1 MKLAEQKHISV
12 LNYNDNYICAYVA
25 PNRSIRFE
33 PSVDGRPSLTPL
45 TLEEIKYINNNNAFR
60 NGILEFSEE
69 IEDEVYEELRIDK
82 DNVMKNSEIREIL
95 LNPTK
100 IGLQKIVSLT
110 SLSDFDRIR
119 CQFQKL
125 KAEGYRLTLDIANIV
140 TTRTKEL
147 LNGKVKTNII
157 IDDADLPQNNKK
169 VAELEQQLKEQGELL
184 KKLTE
189 QLALSNKTT
198 TETSVESKSVAKES
212 EPTETEQ
219 KTVKKSP
226 GRPRK

>member
-12 LNYNDNYICAYVA
+12 LNYNDNYVCAYVA

-45 TLEEIKYINNNNAFR
+45 TLEEVKYINNSNAFR
-60 NGILEFSEE
+60 NGVLEFSED
-69 IEDEVYEELRIDK
+69 IEDEIYEELRIDK
-82 DNVMKNSEIREIL
+82 ENVMKNSDIREIL

-100 IGLQKIVSLT
+100 AGLQKIISLT

-140 TTRTKEL
+140 TTRTREL
-147 LNGKVKTNII
+147 LNGQAKTSII
-157 IDDADLPQNNKK
+157 IDDADLPQDNKK
-169 VAELEQQLKEQGELL
+169 VAELEKKLKEQGELL

-189 QLALSNKTT
+189 QLAMSNTKTDDN
-198 TETSVESKSVAKES
+198 KDNKLES
-212 EPTETEQ
+212 ESVIIEQ